1 MRGYRRFLEEVREFL
16 DRIGR
21 RDEVLVVAISKGVE
35 PARMIEVYEEGCR
48 HFGENRVQEAYE
60 KIPAVD
66 RPDIV
71 WHMVGHLQRNKVNKA
86 IRLFDVIQSI
96 DRKEIAEA
104 LSRRLRR
111 TMEVFVEV
119 NTSGEPQKHGVAPE
133 EADALIEYVRSLP
146 NLKLVGVMTVGPYPV
161 EERRSRR
168 AFALLREIAE
178 RNGLPKI
185 SAGMT
190 EDWRYAL
197 LEGANVLRIGRG
209 IFGER
214 K

>member
-1 MRGYRRFLEEVREFL
+1 MVRCREFAEEVREFL

-21 RDEVLVVAISKGVE
+21 KDEVLVVAVSKGVE
-35 PARMIEVYEEGCR
+35 VERILRAYEEGCR
-48 HFGENRVQEAYE
+48 HFGENRVQEAAR
-60 KIPAVD
+60 KVPLVGK
-66 RPDIV
+66 PDVV
-71 WHMVGHLQRNKVNKA
+71 WHLIGHLQRNKANKA
-86 IRLFDVIQSI
+86 VRLFNVIQSI
-96 DRKEIAEA
+96 DRREIAEA
-104 LSRRLRR
+104 LSKRL
-111 TMEVFVEV
+111 THPLEVFVEV
-119 NTSGEPQKHGVAPE
+119 NTSGEPQKHGVKPE
-133 EADALIEYVRSLP
+133 EADSLISYVRGLP
-146 NLKLVGVMTVGPYPV
+146 NLNLVGVMTVGPYPV

-209 IFGER
+209 IFGSR

>member
-1 MRGYRRFLEEVREFL
+1 MVRCREFAAEVREFL

-21 RDEVLVVAISKGVE
+21 KDEVLVVAVSKGVE
-35 PARMIEVYEEGCR
+35 VDRILRAYEEGCR
-48 HFGENRVQEAYE
+48 HFGENRVQEAAQ
-60 KIPAVD
+60 KVPLVGK
-66 RPDIV
+66 PDVV
-71 WHMVGHLQRNKVNKA
+71 WHLIGHLQRNKANKA
-86 IRLFDVIQSI
+86 IRLFNVIQSI
-96 DRKEIAEA
+96 DRREIAEA
-104 LSRRLRR
+104 LSKRL
-111 TMEVFVEV
+111 THPLEVFVEV
-119 NTSGEPQKHGVAPE
+119 NTSGEPQKHGVKPE
-133 EADALIEYVRSLP
+133 EADSLISYVRGLP
-146 NLKLVGVMTVGPYPV
+146 NLNLVGVMTVGPYPV

-209 IFGER
+209 IFGSR

>member
-96 DRKEIAEA
+96 DRREIAEA

>member
-21 RDEVLVVAISKGVE
+21 RDEVLVVAISKGVD
-35 PARMIEVYEEGCR
+35 PVRMIEAYEEGCR

-60 KIPAVD
+60 KIPVVD

-71 WHMVGHLQRNKVNKA
+71 WHMVGHLQRNKVNRA

-96 DRKEIAEA
+96 DRREIAEA
-104 LSRRLRR
+104 LSRRLKR

>member
-1 MRGYRRFLEEVREFL
+1 MVRCREFAEEVREFL

-21 RDEVLVVAISKGVE
+21 KDEVLVVAVSKGVE
-35 PARMIEVYEEGCR
+35 VERILRAYEEGCR
-48 HFGENRVQEAYE
+48 HFGENRVQEAAQ
-60 KIPAVD
+60 KVPLVGK
-66 RPDIV
+66 PDVV
-71 WHMVGHLQRNKVNKA
+71 WHLIGHLQRNKANKA
-86 IRLFDVIQSI
+86 VRLFNVIQSI
-96 DRKEIAEA
+96 DRREIAEA
-104 LSRRLRR
+104 LSKRL
-111 TMEVFVEV
+111 THPLEVFVEV
-119 NTSGEPQKHGVAPE
+119 NTSGEPQKHGVKPE
-133 EADALIEYVRSLP
+133 EADSLISYVRGLP
-146 NLKLVGVMTVGPYPV
+146 NLNLVGVMTVGPYPV

-209 IFGER
+209 IFGSR

>member
-16 DRIGR
+16 DKIGR
-21 RDEVLVVAISKGVE
+21 RDEVLIVAVSKGVD
-35 PARMIEVYEEGCR
+35 PVRMIEVYEEGCR
-48 HFGENRVQEAYE
+48 HFGENRVQEASE
-60 KIPAVD
+60 KIPVVD

-86 IRLFDVIQSI
+86 VRLFDVIQSV
-96 DRKEIAEA
+96 DRREIAEA
-104 LSRRLRR
+104 LSKRLKRPI
-111 TMEVFVEV
+111 EIFVEV

-133 EADALIEYVRSLP
+133 EARELIEYVRSLP
-146 NLKLVGVMTVGPYPV
+146 NLRLVGVMTVGPYPV

-168 AFALLREIAE
+168 AFALLRRIAE
-178 RNGLPKI
+178 ESGLPKI

-214 K
+214 R